1 MPDPGPARAAG
12 PGFTPGFTLIELLV
26 VLVVIGVVLTAASLS
41 LRGDRRA
48 DLLQE
53 EAERLVALTRL
64 AREEAIQRG
73 QELGLR
79 FDADRYTFLGFE
91 GDRWE
96 PLAGD
101 PIFRQRSLPAEV
113 RLRVVVEGVSLERI
127 RARRARARQAAPD
140 VVLWSSGEVT
150 PFQAVLE
157 VSGLEASYALDVRA
171 AGTLQLQRRETGAP
185 AGG

>member
-1 MPDPGPARAAG
+1 M
-12 PGFTPGFTLIELLV
+12 

-41 LRGDRRA
+41 LRADRRA

-53 EAERLVALTRL
+53 EAERLLALTRL

-73 QELGLR
+73 QEIGLHFEPDRYVFLGL
-79 FDADRYTFLGFE
+79 D

-101 PIFRQRSLPAEV
+101 PIFRQRSLPPEV
-113 RLRVVVEGVSLERI
+113 TLRVAIEGVALERI
-127 RARRARARQAAPD
+127 RSRRARSGQVMPD

-150 PFQAVLE
+150 PFRAVLA
-157 VSGLEASYALDVRA
+157 VPGLQGVYALDARA
-171 AGTLQLQRRETGAP
+171 AGSLQLERSDEGA
-185 AGG
+185 